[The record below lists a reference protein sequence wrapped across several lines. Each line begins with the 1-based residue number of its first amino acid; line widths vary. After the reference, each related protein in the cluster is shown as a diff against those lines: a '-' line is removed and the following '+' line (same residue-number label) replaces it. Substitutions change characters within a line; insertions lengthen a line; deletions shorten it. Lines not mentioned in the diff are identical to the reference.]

1 MFMNFF
7 VGLAFTIQPAG
18 FAFTPFLAAFARTCI
33 NFMLIAPAIV
43 KVPTEFNCFAATS
56 SMASTANSTFI
67 LLSPTVSPTVLYAFR
82 RGIAFGVDIVRPH
95 GIVAFGAFGIVA
107 FGPCVEARA
116 ETFMNRIRLFIVIGE
131 DCMPIIYDCNS
142 VLLEL
147 EWPRV

>member
-1 MFMNFF
+1 M
-7 VGLAFTIQPAG
+7 
-18 FAFTPFLAAFARTCI
+18 
-33 NFMLIAPAIV
+33 
-43 KVPTEFNCFAATS
+43 
-56 SMASTANSTFI
+56 
-67 LLSPTVSPTVLYAFR
+67 LYAFVR
-82 RGIAFGVDIVRPH
+82 VIGVAFGIICAC
-95 GIVAFGAFGIVA
+95 GIVAIGACGIVA